1 MKRIAITGPESSG
14 KTTLANALARHFGVK
29 PVPEYAREFLA
40 ANGLGYT
47 QEDLDTIAQGHEEN
61 IYLSQN
67 SINIIDT
74 DFIVLKI
81 WSEYKYGFA
90 SNYINSLVS
99 ENHFDLHIL
108 CAPDIPWEEDPLRE
122 NPNNRHEL
130 FERYLETLSTF
141 KKDFIIVSGLPEARL
156 KKSITAINEL

>member
-14 KTTLANALARHFGVK
+14 KTTLTNALARHFGVK
-29 PVPEYAREFLA
+29 PVSEYAREFLA
-40 ANGLGYT
+40 ANGLGYC
-47 QEDLDTIAQGHEEN
+47 QEDLDFIAEGHEQN
-61 IYLSQN
+61 IQLSQN

-81 WSEYKYGFA
+81 WSEFKYDFA
-90 SNYINSLVS
+90 SGYINSLVS

-122 NPNNRHEL
+122 NPNDRHDL
-130 FERYLETLSTF
+130 FERYLDTLNNF

-156 KKSITAINEL
+156 KKSIDAINQL